1 MATNPSFLFFNGF
14 SSIFFLEGGYVE
26 KRSRCDGGSFQARRK
41 PSAIFLF
48 SCCSRFVLVEKWKKM
63 DHFSVGTQSFRFF
76 VAASDSG
83 CHWPARVTGFFT
95 EFSSSS
101 IRGRRVFIG
110 FSQLALSLAEFYWVL
125 PSFTGFHLVF
135 LGFTGFWSSLTG
147 FYLVL
152 LGFI

>member
-1 MATNPSFLFFNGF
+1 MVFLASFFWRVGTLRNVPDATAVRSRRAVSLRPF
-14 SSIFFLEGGYVE
+14 SFFLVV
-26 KRSRCDGGSFQARRK
+26 
-41 PSAIFLF
+41 PVLF
-48 SCCSRFVLVEKWKKM
+48 WLKNEKKM

-135 LGFTGFWSSLTG
+135 LGFTGFLSSLTG